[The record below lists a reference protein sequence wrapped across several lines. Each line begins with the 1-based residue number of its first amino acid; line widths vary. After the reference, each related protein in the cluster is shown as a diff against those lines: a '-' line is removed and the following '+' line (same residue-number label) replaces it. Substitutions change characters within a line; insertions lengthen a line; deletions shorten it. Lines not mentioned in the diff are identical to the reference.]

1 MTRIKRRQFLQ
12 FAGSTLATIG
22 LSKLDIIQ
30 QSHRYAKVLA
40 QSTPR
45 KLALLVGIND
55 YPNTNGFAALKGCV
69 TDVELQRHLLIHRFG
84 FNSKDIRTLTDKQ
97 ATRQGILDAF
107 EEHLIRKAKPGD
119 VVVFH
124 YSGHGSRVTDP
135 DSDNADKLNS
145 TFVPVDAQLPTGF
158 PDKGGVVQD
167 IMGHTL
173 FLLMSAVQSE
183 NFTVV
188 LDSCYSGGGTRGNF
202 RIRSRDGGSQ
212 LQMSPAEKAYQEQWL
227 LRFSMSPQEFI
238 KQRRAGVAKGV
249 VIASAQ
255 RDQTAADTEF
265 NGFSAGAF
273 IYLMTQYLWQETGSV
288 ESAIANITP
297 HIKPFSSQV
306 PLADTKPQSGYER
319 KPVYFIDKQNP
330 PAEAVITEVT
340 GNQAFRFPP
349 FLRGG

>member
-12 FAGSTLATIG
+12 FARSTLATIG
-22 LSKLDIIQ
+22 LSKLYIIQ

-119 VVVFH
+119 VIVFH

-188 LDSCYSGGGTRGNF
+188 LDSCKQVLQGIN
-202 RIRSRDGGSQ
+202 RIEAVPVPYPGEVHYLLSR
-212 LQMSPAEKAYQEQWL
+212 
-227 LRFSMSPQEFI
+227 I
-238 KQRRAGVAKGV
+238 
-249 VIASAQ
+249 
-255 RDQTAADTEF
+255 TAADRKALLALDPPQLLTKAPALKRGDKE
-265 NGFSAGAF
+265 
-273 IYLMTQYLWQETGSV
+273 WQ
-288 ESAIANITP
+288 
-297 HIKPFSSQV
+297 Q
-306 PLADTKPQSGYER
+306 
-319 KPVYFIDKQNP
+319 
-330 PAEAVITEVT
+330 EVT
-340 GNQAFRFPP
+340 VLSPLSKHREKEGKYSIPVPP
-349 FLRGG
+349 FFKLCISRIFLNI